1 MKTKATKKAV
11 RQIKEN
17 VVRTG
22 KKVERMERVVLGF
35 NYLTEKKAVVID
47 LPSVS
52 VYRELMGAEAKA
64 VESWMKNAY
73 LYCRLKM
80 SMAPGAVL
88 FFKDIETEDVIG
100 RYDGKKMEIVN

>member
-1 MKTKATKKAV
+1 MSRANKKAV

-22 KKVERMERVVLGF
+22 KKVARMERVVLGF
-35 NYLTEKKAVVID
+35 NYLTEKKAIVIA
-47 LPSVS
+47 LPSVNL
-52 VYRELMGAEAKA
+52 YRELMGQNDKEIE
-64 VESWMKNAY
+64 VWMKNTY

-80 SMAPGAVL
+80 GMAPGAIL

-100 RYDGKKMEIVN
+100 SYNGKNAEIV